1 MKSYLVLSALVGLLI
16 LPTPAQ
22 TAGGG
27 NGHGDHGVHGG
38 QQATAPSNPA
48 AMPSRQDQMLG
59 EQTVDGV
66 RAMAHLN
73 DIGAVMAPLGR
84 KENYHLMVMFTEVKT
99 GKAIDQGTVAVK
111 ITPPQTAQPGEA
123 IALMGMDGHFGV
135 DLALSTK
142 GEYRFQVGSK
152 LADGSKRQFTFH
164 HTVR

>member
-1 MKSYLVLSALVGLLI
+1 MKSYFLLSTLVGLLT
-16 LPTPAQ
+16 LPALAPAQ
-22 TAGGG
+22 TTAGS
-27 NGHGDHGVHGG
+27 NGHGVHGG
-38 QQATAPSNPA
+38 QQATALSAPA
-48 AMPSRQDQMLG
+48 AMPSHQDQMLG

-99 GKAIDQGTVAVK
+99 GKAIDQGTVAVR
-111 ITPPQTAQPGEA
+111 ITPPQAAQPGEA
-123 IALMGMDGHFGV
+123 LALIGMDGHFGV

-152 LADGSKRQFTFH
+152 LADGSKRQFTFYQ
-164 HTVR
+164 TVR